1 MPTKKFMVAIAAEMH
16 RIFKN
21 LPEEPDERTRLF
33 DAMIVALADVLESSN
48 ERFLRDKF
56 FAAIYHPKA

>member
-1 MPTKKFMVAIAAEMH
+1 MPTKRFMVAITASMH

-21 LPEEPDERTRLF
+21 LPEESDDRTRLF

-48 ERFLRDKF
+48 ERFDRNQF
-56 FAAIYHPKA
+56 FAAIYHP